1 MMQVYHDFG
10 RMRDFGHMADSGRKM
25 RLRSYA
31 RLQSEDMTL
40 IVYPDFGRHH
50 NSDLI
55 SRLRSRITALADE
68 RAACL
73 TTLAVKEFA

>member
-1 MMQVYHDFG
+1 MQVYHDFG
-10 RMRDFGHMADSGRKM
+10 HMRHFGHMADSGRKM

-31 RLQSEDMTL
+31 RLQSKDMTL
-40 IVYPDFGRHH
+40 IVYPDSGRHH

-55 SRLRSRITALADE
+55 SQLQSRITAMANE
-68 RAACL
+68 RVACL